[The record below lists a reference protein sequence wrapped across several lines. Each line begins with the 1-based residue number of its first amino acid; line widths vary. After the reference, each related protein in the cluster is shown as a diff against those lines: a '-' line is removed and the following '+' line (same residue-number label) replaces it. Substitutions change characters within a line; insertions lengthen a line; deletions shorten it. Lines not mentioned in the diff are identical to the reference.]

1 MPQHRRTSRSTV
13 DGYDAV
19 VRRPSSGDNWIALT
33 GDPLPVGQAHDWA
46 VSPSCG
52 AVVLFSGTVRD
63 HAEGRVDVRHLT
75 YEAFEE
81 RAEASMAAV
90 AAEAR
95 SRWPEIGR
103 IVIWHRTGR
112 LDLGESSVVVAVST
126 PHRPSAF
133 EAARYMIDAVK
144 ASAPIWKHE
153 EWSGGADW
161 GADATPIVSPGE
173 VGAER
178 A

>member
-1 MPQHRRTSRSTV
+1 MH
-13 DGYDAV
+13 GYDAV

-33 GDPLPVGQAHDWA
+33 ADPLPVGQAHDWA
-46 VSPSCG
+46 VTPSCG

-63 HAEGRVDVRHLT
+63 HADGRCDVTHLT

-81 RAEASMAAV
+81 RAEESMAAV

-95 SRWPEIGR
+95 RRWPDIGR

-112 LDLGESSVVVAVST
+112 LALGESSVVVVAAA
-126 PHRPSAF
+126 PHRPQAF
-133 EAARYMIDAVK
+133 EAARYVIDAVK
-144 ASAPIWKHE
+144 ATVPIWKHE
-153 EWSGGADW
+153 EWAGGSDW
-161 GADATPIVSPGE
+161 GADATPIVLPGD

-178 A
+178 R